1 MIRRIYYFSIGA
13 FISIIFLSIGPENRL
28 KDTFYAYLD
37 YFNINKRVISHL
49 INDDIQFSHISECQ
63 LVYYNIE
70 KDHVLK
76 VLSNGK
82 VNFKKSDKIKNPCQY
97 YVVEKKIESDFFSVK
112 FKFCDSNNSV
122 VIESFIVNSEDIQ
135 CIN

>member
-1 MIRRIYYFSIGA
+1 MIRRVYYFSIGA

-76 VLSNGK
+76 VLNNGK
-82 VNFKKSDKIKNPCQY
+82 VRS
-97 YVVEKKIESDFFSVK
+97 
-112 FKFCDSNNSV
+112 SNDNH
-122 VIESFIVNSEDIQ
+122 IR
-135 CIN
+135 

>member
-1 MIRRIYYFSIGA
+1 MIRRIYFFSIGA

-28 KDTFYAYLD
+28 KDTFYAYID

-49 INDDIQFSHISECQ
+49 INDDIQFSNISECQ
-63 LVYYNIE
+63 LNYYNIE
-70 KDHVLK
+70 KNHVLE
-76 VLSNGK
+76 VLNNGK
-82 VNFKKSDKIKNPCQY
+82 VNFKISEKIKNPCQY

-112 FKFCDSNNSV
+112 FKFCDSINSV
-122 VIESFIVNSEDIQ
+122 VVESFIVNSEDIQ